1 MTRTG
6 GGARTPLEDRVR
18 DAIRAKAAEVPP
30 DAVPPLRLPARRRS
44 SFSLAHGGREREGGL
59 AGRAR
64 AGHPWAG
71 RAWAAP
77 LAAAAGVAA
86 ALAVV
91 FALTGVIHSGRP
103 ANGQPTGLA
112 ALPRY
117 YVALNYAGNGQCCTG
132 AGKLFSPRT
141 QAVARATLTGRALA
155 RIDPPRPYGTF
166 AGVTAAGDDRTF
178 VLAAQKLARYPV
190 QEPDLPQTKF
200 FILRLDPASRN
211 RAQRARLTPL
221 PIPAIRAVNSA
232 TEVLDFA
239 LSPDG
244 TRLAVL
250 TTNIVASR
258 LSVFDVATGA
268 GRSWNVPGVTPSG
281 VGVTQVVL
289 SWAADNRTLAFFHG
303 DLRLLDTD
311 QPGSGLLA
319 DSRLVL
325 KPTGADF
332 WDQAQLTPDG
342 HAVIIATHN
351 PAGKTFSQRL
361 LRFSARTGK
370 LAGVLRSTTSRHGRD
385 EVTYGSYERV
395 HWMSP
400 SGDVLIVTDSQPG
413 VPSRAPFAAVDAGML
428 TGGHYTPLPWSE
440 NTFTA
445 AW

>member
-18 DAIRAKAAEVPP
+18 DAIQATAAEVPP
-30 DAVPPLRLPARRRS
+30 GAVPPLRLPARHRS
-44 SFSLAHGGREREGGL
+44 SF
-59 AGRAR
+59 
-64 AGHPWAG
+64 G

-77 LAAAAGVAA
+77 LAAAVGVAA
-86 ALAVV
+86 ALAVA
-91 FALTGVIHSGRP
+91 FALAGVVHSGRP
-103 ANGQPTGLA
+103 ANGRPTGLA

-117 YVALNYAGNGQCCTG
+117 YVALNYAGHGQCCTG
-132 AGKLFSPRT
+132 AGMLFSPRT
-141 QAVARATLTGRALA
+141 QAVVRATMTGHALA

-178 VLAAQKLARYPV
+178 VLAAEKLARYPL
-190 QEPDLPQTKF
+190 QEPDLPPTKF
-200 FILRLDPASRN
+200 FILRLDPASRSPA
-211 RAQRARLTPL
+211 RRARLTPL
-221 PIPAIRAVNSA
+221 PIPAIRADNSA
-232 TEVLDFA
+232 NEVVDFA

-250 TTNIVASR
+250 STDILTSK
-258 LSVFDVATGA
+258 LSVFDVDTGA

-281 VGVTQVVL
+281 VGVTQVAL
-289 SWAADNRTLAFFHG
+289 SWAADNRTLAFFHDG
-303 DLRLLDTD
+303 LRLLHTD

-325 KPTGADF
+325 KPASADF

-342 HAVIIATHN
+342 HAVIIASHN
-351 PAGKTFSQRL
+351 PAGKMFSQRL
-361 LRFSARTGK
+361 LRFSARAGK
-370 LAGVLRSTTSRHGRD
+370 VVRVLRSTTSRDGRD

-413 VPSRAPFAAVDAGML
+413 VRSRAPFAAVDAGML

>member
-1 MTRTG
+1 M
-6 GGARTPLEDRVR
+6 A
-18 DAIRAKAAEVPP
+18 
-30 DAVPPLRLPARRRS
+30 
-44 SFSLAHGGREREGGL
+44 GREREGS
-59 AGRAR
+59 
-64 AGHPWAG
+64 AG
-71 RAWAAP
+71 RAWTGRTWAAP
-77 LAAAAGVAA
+77 IAAAAGVAA

-91 FALTGVIHSGRP
+91 FALTTVIHPGRP
-103 ANGQPTGLA
+103 GSGQPGGLA

-141 QAVARATLTGRALA
+141 QGVVRATLTGRALA

-178 VLAAQKLARYPV
+178 VLAAEKLTRYPV

-211 RAQRARLTPL
+211 PAGRARLTPL
-221 PIPAIRAVNSA
+221 PIPAIRAGNSA
-232 TEVLDFA
+232 TEVVDFA

-250 TTNIVASR
+250 STNIVTSK

-268 GRSWNVPGVTPSG
+268 GRSWQVAGVSPAR

-289 SWAADNRTLAFFHG
+289 SWAADNRTLAVVLDG
-303 DLRLLDTD
+303 LRLLDTD

-325 KPTGADF
+325 RPTGADF

-342 HAVIIATHN
+342 HAIIVASHN

-361 LRFSARTGK
+361 LRFSVPTGK
-370 LAGVLRSTTSRHGRD
+370 AVRVLRSTTSRHGRD

-413 VPSRAPFAAVDAGML
+413 VPSRAPFAAVNAGML

-440 NTFTA
+440 NIFTA